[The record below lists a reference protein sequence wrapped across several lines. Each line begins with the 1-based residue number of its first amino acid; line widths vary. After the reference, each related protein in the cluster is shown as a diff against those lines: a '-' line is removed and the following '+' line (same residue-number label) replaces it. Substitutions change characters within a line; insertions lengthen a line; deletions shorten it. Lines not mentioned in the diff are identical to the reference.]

1 MARRPHAPRRPAAP
15 GSGAPRSGA
24 HTRAPGAP
32 RPRPARPEAPEPAE
46 RSADHATDPQH
57 GRAADGAAGHA
68 AADGAGRAAH
78 AGSSHAAGATP
89 EPGSARRTTTRTEG
103 DAARRAAARRAA
115 ARPATGRSP
124 SHEDAGAG
132 SVAVGTRAGRPE
144 PDEAGDHSERG
155 RGAVVHAADRF
166 RDLVRPRPWRRR
178 RRTLAIVGIA
188 ILALL
193 VAALVA
199 VLTLPAFEVQKT
211 SVSGISYVDESAV
224 DGAVAS
230 ARGTS
235 ELLLPTSDLEAA
247 VEKVPGVRSAT
258 VERQWP
264 DGMHVTVTE
273 RRPLATVTDAAGTT
287 VIVDADGK
295 ALPDAAGKGHELVS
309 LQVGEGAVDHSA
321 ATSAMLDVLASLP
334 EDLRGRVT
342 AITATTASDVTLA
355 VSTDDGDTKT
365 LVWGDAKDGELKAK
379 VTDAL
384 LDEPGTVIDVSA
396 PSAPVTR

>member
-1 MARRPHAPRRPAAP
+1 V
-15 GSGAPRSGA
+15 
-24 HTRAPGAP
+24 
-32 RPRPARPEAPEPAE
+32 PE
-46 RSADHATDPQH
+46 T
-57 GRAADGAAGHA
+57 AAD
-68 AADGAGRAAH
+68 
-78 AGSSHAAGATP
+78 P
-89 EPGSARRTTTRTEG
+89 
-103 DAARRAAARRAA
+103 
-115 ARPATGRSP
+115 
-124 SHEDAGAG
+124 
-132 SVAVGTRAGRPE
+132 
-144 PDEAGDHSERG
+144 SERG

-178 RRTLAIVGIA
+178 RRTLAITGIA

-211 SVSGISYVDESAV
+211 SVSGISYVDEGEVDRAVTSAQ
-224 DGAVAS
+224 
-230 ARGTS
+230 GTS

-247 VEKVPGVRSAT
+247 VEKVPGVKSAS

-264 DGMHVTVTE
+264 DGMHVIVTE
-273 RRPLATVTDAAGTT
+273 RLPLAIVTDAAGTT

-295 ALPDAAGKGHELVS
+295 ALPDAAGTDHDLVS
-309 LQVGEGAVDHSA
+309 LQVGEGAADHGA

-355 VSTDDGDTKT
+355 ITTDDGETKT
-365 LVWGDAKDGELKAK
+365 LVWGDAKDGALKAE
-379 VTDAL
+379 VTAAL
-384 LDEPGTVIDVSA
+384 LAQPGTVIDVSA